1 MTKKIGIL
9 GLGSRTTQFYIQQL
23 NQKFNE
29 KYVGYSTCP
38 FILLNANFNEINPY
52 LPNDYNVLENV
63 LENYLNKLI
72 AKEVNAILIPNIT
85 LHETFDRIKS
95 RFNESVEF
103 IHPVQSTIQQLKLNG
118 KSEAMIVGSGYTMN
132 STVMESVF
140 SASGIKL
147 FKPEK
152 EERLFMDNFRKLIY
166 DEKETQKDI
175 ELFHDIIRKY
185 SEKNSIVVACTEL
198 SIPLYMEDN
207 VYDMARIQINE
218 AFDLL
223 ND

>member
-1 MTKKIGIL
+1 MTKKLGIL
-9 GLGSRTTQFYIQQL
+9 GLGNRTTQFYIQQL
-23 NQKFNE
+23 NQKINE
-29 KYVGYSTCP
+29 KYGGYSTCP
-38 FILLNANFNEINPY
+38 FILLNVNFNEINPY
-52 LPNDYNVLENV
+52 LPNDYKVLESV

-72 AKEVNAILIPNIT
+72 TKEVNTILIPNIT

-95 RFNESVEF
+95 KIEGNVEF

-132 STVMESVF
+132 SPVMESAF

-152 EERLFMDNFRKLIY
+152 EEQLFMDNFRKLMY
-166 DEKETQKDI
+166 DGKETQKDI

-185 SEKNSIVVACTEL
+185 SEKNAIVIACTEL

-207 VYDMARIQINE
+207 VYDMARIQIKE